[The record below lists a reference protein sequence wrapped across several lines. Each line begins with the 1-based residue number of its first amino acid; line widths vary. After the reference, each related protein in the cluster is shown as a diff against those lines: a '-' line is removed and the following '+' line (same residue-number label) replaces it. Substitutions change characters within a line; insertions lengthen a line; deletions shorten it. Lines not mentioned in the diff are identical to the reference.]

1 MTTENSTP
9 RSYPEFNDMT
19 FDQLRLVLDG
29 AADRA
34 MQVVK
39 SIDLF
44 WEKFPNEMQ
53 PLLKDW
59 KEHCQII
66 GYSTDSHGERRRCG
80 FNRGVGRCWS
90 MSRGADA
97 AVKLQR
103 HNNSSFFSRTSGGR
117 LLASEL
123 NELRGVAKRNRG
135 TNRGTKSHLKNE

>member
-66 GYSTDSHGERRRCG
+66 GYSTDSTASDGD
-80 FNRGVGRCWS
+80 
-90 MSRGADA
+90 ADLTE
-97 AVKLQR
+97 VW
-103 HNNSSFFSRTSGGR
+103 
-117 LLASEL
+117 
-123 NELRGVAKRNRG
+123 GVAG
-135 TNRGTKSHLKNE
+135 A